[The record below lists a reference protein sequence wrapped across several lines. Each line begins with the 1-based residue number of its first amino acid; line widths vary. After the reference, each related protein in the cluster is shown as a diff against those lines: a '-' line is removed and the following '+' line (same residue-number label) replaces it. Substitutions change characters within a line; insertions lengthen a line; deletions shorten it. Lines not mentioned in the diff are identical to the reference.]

1 MAKTVSIGGK
11 NYKAGSKRANEAVS
25 AGGKVSTNSAQ
36 IRANSD
42 ASKAATK
49 ARTDSDPLS
58 VIENNGGT
66 VPSYISPNT
75 INSSLIKPATPM
87 TIPTPP
93 TPSTL
98 GTQAMTGLAGYASTV
113 GTTTPGGAST
123 ETKTPQS
130 ADFKSYLKGITQ
142 APDSEKIY
150 QKTLKESGL
159 QDKQN
164 TVNSLTGQL
173 NAITAKAQA
182 DKLSLVGQGRGVP
195 EVIIGGQQAKIDR
208 EAAIQSLPISAQLSA
223 AQGDLESARSF
234 METMFKIRLD
244 DAQSKVDYKNKVND
258 AVYQYASDEQKT
270 ALDERR
276 RMDDRAFDIERD
288 NISYL
293 RDLANTAIENGQPSL
308 AATLMGLDPS
318 SKNFESL
325 VGSYASQIRVPQKD
339 TGGGAADLTAGQREI
354 LSGYL
359 QDVYSYTSREEALAD
374 LGKKAS
380 AIRVEVGQDGLNLIL
395 DEIDTAFPGSGGGTT
410 ETSTTKRDPYSL
422 LTGYKPPVIKEKT
435 TLLQPSDINISIE
448 QLEDALFAK

>member
-1 MAKTVSIGGK
+1 MATYNQGNVRVAKDGTVTRLPDRRVSNDGTRSLSEDKYQEELAKGRIDPKKFSVGK
-11 NYKAGSKRANEAVS
+11 PSKQEEGDVMDLAQRGLLNTGDKITS
-25 AGGKVSTNSAQ
+25 AGLAPAGN
-36 IRANSD
+36 
-42 ASKAATK
+42 
-49 ARTDSDPLS
+49 
-58 VIENNGGT
+58 
-66 VPSYISPNT
+66 
-75 INSSLIKPATPM
+75 INLPK
-87 TIPTPP
+87 PP
-93 TPSTL
+93 TPSPL

-130 ADFKSYLKGITQ
+130 ADIKAYLKGIAQ

-195 EVIIGGQQAKIDR
+195 EAIIGGQQAKIDR
-208 EAAIQSLPISAQLSA
+208 EAAIQSLPISAQLAA

-258 AVYQYASDEQKT
+258 AVYNYANEQQKL

-276 RMDDRAFDIERD
+276 RMDDRAFGIERD

-308 AATLMGLDPS
+308 AAQLMGLDPA

-325 VGSYASQIRVPQKD
+325 VGSYASKIVVDQNSGSS
-339 TGGGAADLTAGQREI
+339 TGTAAERAAGAISTLQSYLSSGQPLKNGNI
-354 LSGYL
+354 PVDANGYL
-359 QDVYSYTSREEALAD
+359 TPEAWNMLINVAPTEGLDRKKFIEEFGYRVYQDPDDGISPSYRLTPAEQ
-374 LGKKAS
+374 K
-380 AIRVEVGQDGLNLIL
+380 LIKGEL
-395 DEIDTAFPGSGGGTT
+395 
-410 ETSTTKRDPYSL
+410 
-422 LTGYKPPVIKEKT
+422 
-435 TLLQPSDINISIE
+435 
-448 QLEDALFAK
+448 